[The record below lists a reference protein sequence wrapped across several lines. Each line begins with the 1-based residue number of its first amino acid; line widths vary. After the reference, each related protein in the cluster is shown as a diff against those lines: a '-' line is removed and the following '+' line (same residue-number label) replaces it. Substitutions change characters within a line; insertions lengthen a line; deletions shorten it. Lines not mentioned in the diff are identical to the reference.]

1 MISLRTHTDLKHV
14 FTKYLHEHR
23 IYHETH
29 SQLQLQYSSHSS
41 HKHHTIHG
49 SSIEY
54 RHTFKLLRNVGV
66 QCYELYVL
74 YIITKVCICTYIY
87 NIQFCVGDM
96 LLLLCIH
103 YVYIYYISEFSG
115 LLFVL

>member
-54 RHTFKLLRNVGV
+54 RHTFKLLRNEGV
-66 QCYELYVL
+66 QCYQLYVI
-74 YIITKVCICTYIY
+74 YIITKVCVSTYTIY
-87 NIQFCVGDM
+87 NFVWETCYCCYSEPYTLYLH
-96 LLLLCIH
+96 LL
-103 YVYIYYISEFSG
+103 Y
-115 LLFVL
+115 